1 MKKNIIRFSTL
12 LLISL
17 GGCKVSKDIQKPPL
31 LVPGYFRND
40 TLQGDTTS
48 ISELRWNDFY
58 TDKILQNLIDTAL
71 INNYD
76 MQIALKK
83 IELSQVMLKQVKW
96 NNVPEITFNS
106 AASSSR
112 PSDNSIT
119 GLSIKQFGLASP
131 HVEDYSANLSLS
143 WEADIWGKIRNQK
156 KSALASYLQTEEARK
171 LIQTDLIAGISQGYY
186 NLLML
191 DAQLDIAQRNVK
203 LNDSTLSI
211 IKLQYQAGQVT
222 SLAVQQ
228 TEAQRQAAAQLIPQ
242 FEQNI
247 TIQENALKVLTGQ
260 LPDKIERN
268 EKLLKISIG
277 SNLSTG
283 IPSVIVGRRPDV
295 RAAELTLTIS
305 NANVGI
311 SKANLYPSLR
321 ITASGGINA
330 FKASDWFN
338 VPASL
343 FGLVSGSIAQPILNR
358 NRLRSQYE
366 IAKIERAQSV
376 LVFKQSVLN
385 AVGEISDALVSI
397 EKLKVQRTIAAER
410 VNTLKNATSNASL
423 LFKNGLANY
432 LEVIIAQGNVLQG
445 ELELASLKRAELN
458 AVSNLYRSLGGG
470 WK

>member
-1 MKKNIIRFSTL
+1 MNNNIIRFSAL
-12 LLISL
+12 LLILL
-17 GGCKVSKDIQKPPL
+17 GGCKVSKDIQKPSPM
-31 LVPGYFRND
+31 VPDQFRNA
-40 TLQGDTTS
+40 TLQSDTTS
-48 ISELRWNDFY
+48 ISEIRWNDFY

-83 IELSQVMLKQVKW
+83 LESAQILLKQVKW
-96 NNVPEITFNS
+96 NNVPEITFNGT
-106 AASSSR
+106 ASSSR
-112 PSDNSIT
+112 PSDNSVT
-119 GLSIKQFGLASP
+119 GLSIKQFGLGAR
-131 HVEDYSANLSLS
+131 HVEDYSVNLSLS
-143 WEADIWGKIRNQK
+143 WEADIWGKIRAQK
-156 KSALASYLQTEEARK
+156 KSALAAYLQTEEARK

-191 DAQLDIAQRNVK
+191 DAQLDIAQRNVT

-247 TIQENALKVLTGQ
+247 TLQENALKILTGQ

-268 EKLLKISIG
+268 AKLLKITTET
-277 SNLSTG
+277 NLSTG

-295 RAAELTLTIS
+295 RAAELTLAIS

-311 SKANLYPSLR
+311 SKANLYPALR

-358 NRLRSQYE
+358 KRLRSQYE
-366 IAKIERAQSV
+366 VAQIERAQSI
-376 LVFKQSVLN
+376 LVFRQSVLN

-397 EKLKVQRTIAAER
+397 EKLKVQCTIASER
-410 VNTLKNATSNASL
+410 VSTLKSATSNASL

-432 LEVIIAQGNVLQG
+432 LEVITAQGNVLQG
-445 ELELASLKRAELN
+445 ELELAALKRAELN